1 MGWVDAIGFA
11 AGACGIAGFVPQLIK
26 IAREKDAEGV
36 SLTMYAVT
44 TLGFA
49 LWVAY
54 GVVHKSWPVIAA
66 NSIMLVLAAAIL
78 GLKIRYGNTPPRR

>member
-36 SLTMYAVT
+36 SLKMYALT
-44 TLGFA
+44 TFGFV
-49 LWVAY
+49 LWVTY
-54 GVVHKSWPVIAA
+54 GVLHKSWPVIASNA
-66 NSIMLVLAAAIL
+66 VMLVLAAAIL
-78 GLKIRYGNTPPRR
+78 ALKFKYGDKPPSN